1 MPNQSIFDAFTPE
14 ALAAYIE
21 PLAKQEEQN
30 YITKPFFPSLY
41 TPELTISYLKARAS
55 LPAALRPSSFDSVPS
70 LRAPSGFS
78 EIIKEIPFFREAYFV
93 GEKEYKELVAIYK
106 GEKAAKYGQ
115 EILSNFYD
123 DGTKLYN
130 GAQTQLEAMR
140 MQLLSRG
147 GKITIGDGAAAYSAD
162 FEMPTQNLFVPAPG
176 KEWSNT
182 ASAEIIKDIRTWREV
197 MQSGPGK
204 TLPTILMMNLKTW
217 NYVLDNEV
225 IARGIYDERNLR
237 DGAALSTEEV
247 KDYIQK
253 KLYTGVV
260 GYRPITFMIIEN
272 GYYPHLDS
280 GFVPYFDD
288 GKVALLPGDIPLGNT
303 YWSDTPEADIG
314 GTPLNTGK
322 FSMNIVQES
331 GITICQTISDSP
343 PMAIKT
349 WLSMIAMP
357 SFPQVDKC
365 GLATVA

>member
-1 MPNQSIFDAFTPE
+1 MANPSIFDSFTPD

-21 PLAKQEEQN
+21 VLSKQEEQN
-30 YITKPFFPSLY
+30 YITRPFFPTVY
-41 TPELTISYLKARAS
+41 TADLEMSYLKAKVS
-55 LPAALRPSSFDSVPS
+55 LPAAIRPSSFDSEPS
-70 LRAPSGFS
+70 LRSPSGFR

-106 GEKAAKYGQ
+106 GDKAAKYGQ
-115 EILSNFYD
+115 EILNNFYE
-123 DGTKLYN
+123 DGTNLYS
-130 GAQTQLEAMR
+130 GAQMQLEAMR
-140 MQLLSRG
+140 MQLLSKG

-162 FEMPTQNLFVPAPG
+162 FEMPSQNLFMPAPG

-182 ASAEIIKDIRTWREV
+182 ATAEIIKDIRAWREA
-197 MQSGPGK
+197 MQNGPGK
-204 TLPTILMMNLKTW
+204 VLPTILMMNLKTW
-217 NYVLDNEV
+217 NYILDNEI
-225 IARGIYDERNLR
+225 IARGIYDERNIR
-237 DGAALSTEEV
+237 DGAALADGEV
-247 KDYIQK
+247 RDYIQK

-260 GYRPITFMIIEN
+260 GYRPLTFMVIDN

-288 GKVALLPGDIPLGNT
+288 GKVALLPGDAPLGNT

-314 GTPLNTGK
+314 STELNTGK
-322 FSMNIVQES
+322 FTMRVMEDS
-331 GITICQTISDSP
+331 GITICQSISDTP
-343 PMAIKT
+343 PMRIKT